1 MRPRWLAAP
10 CAAIV
15 LMAGCDSTGPDVEQF
30 AAILSGTDEV
40 PPRTTTAAGRT
51 DFTVEEDGSVSF
63 SLEVTGIRN
72 VVAAHIHGPATA
84 GVNAGVVV
92 TLFTSNPGTG
102 VVNGTLREGSFTEPD
117 RNAAGALVA
126 PLDSV
131 LAWMRS
137 GRAYVNVH
145 TNDGADP
152 PNTGAGD
159 FPGGEIRGQIAID

>member
-102 VVNGTLREGSFTEPD
+102 VVNGPRVYFRDPD
-117 RNAAGALVA
+117 GT
-126 PLDSV
+126 V
-131 LAWMRS
+131 LEFINLTS
-137 GRAYVNVH
+137 YETDQH
-145 TNDGADP
+145 HH
-152 PNTGAGD
+152 
-159 FPGGEIRGQIAID
+159 